1 MEQVKTEQGS
11 GLGKPKLGREWEA
24 GGTPP
29 GDSAP
34 GRWAVARRVRDWAVL
49 FRSAKGAEYI
59 VHTFP
64 LTEAG
69 ERAARTMAAK
79 LVDVAWGKGAMV
91 EKTRTS
97 QAQKETLS

>member
-1 MEQVKTEQGS
+1 MEQIKTEQGS
-11 GLGKPKLGREWEA
+11 DLGKLKLGLEWEV

-34 GRWAVARRVRDWAVL
+34 GRWAVTRRVRDWAVV
-49 FRSAKGAEYI
+49 FRSAKGAEYVI
-59 VHTFP
+59 NTFP

-69 ERAARTMAAK
+69 ERAAKTMAAK

-91 EKTRTS
+91 EKTRTI